1 MIKILHASKRK
12 KNNNVQ
18 TLPGHHVMR
27 NFKNIFMVFHEV
39 LKTKWTLCNLGDWS
53 IKLEKLTEMFLYE
66 LNATVSFLYICA
78 VSLN

>member
-27 NFKNIFMVFHEV
+27 NFKKIFMVFHEV
-39 LKTKWTLCNLGDWS
+39 LKTKWTRVQFRRLVNQ
-53 IKLEKLTEMFLYE
+53 T
-66 LNATVSFLYICA
+66 
-78 VSLN
+78 

>member
-12 KNNNVQ
+12 KNNVP

-39 LKTKWTLCNLGDWS
+39 LKTKWTHVQFRRLVNQ
-53 IKLEKLTEMFLYE
+53 T
-66 LNATVSFLYICA
+66 
-78 VSLN
+78 